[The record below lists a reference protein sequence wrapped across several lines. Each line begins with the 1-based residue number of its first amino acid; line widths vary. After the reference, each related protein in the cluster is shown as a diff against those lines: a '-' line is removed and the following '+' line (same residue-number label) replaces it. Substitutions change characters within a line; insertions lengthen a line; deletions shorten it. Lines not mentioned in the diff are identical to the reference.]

1 MIYKNITILRDYLR
15 ERVNIVRKK
24 VAIMRYKV
32 AIHRN
37 PYKIKKY
44 IFFRL
49 SESQNYDIPSNFWE
63 KAEIISHTVMV
74 YRNKRD

>member
-37 PYKIKKY
+37 PYKIKKIY
-44 IFFRL
+44 FL
-49 SESQNYDIPSNFWE
+49 G
-63 KAEIISHTVMV
+63 
-74 YRNKRD
+74 

>member
-37 PYKIKKY
+37 PYKI
-44 IFFRL
+44 
-49 SESQNYDIPSNFWE
+49 
-63 KAEIISHTVMV
+63 
-74 YRNKRD
+74 